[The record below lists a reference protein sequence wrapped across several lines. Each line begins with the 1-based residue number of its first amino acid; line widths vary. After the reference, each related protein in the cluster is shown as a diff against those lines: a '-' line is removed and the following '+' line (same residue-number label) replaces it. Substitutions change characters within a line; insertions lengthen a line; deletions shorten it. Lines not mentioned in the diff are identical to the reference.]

1 MSAIAMQYS
10 SRAEL
15 VVTMLHCL
23 ADLLHKPTHFEQMT
37 GLGLQGVNLKNLYI
51 MKKTKSELRNGK
63 SSEINQQQQELKIV
77 LVTFYN
83 IHPLKFFALWSSDLS
98 LHASLVDADVTEFG
112 HIQVQVHKATY
123 FINLPL
129 CAVRKR

>member
-37 GLGLQGVNLKNLYI
+37 GLGLQGVNLKTMMKKNENPSYI
-51 MKKTKSELRNGK
+51 MAKVQKSINSNK
-63 SSEINQQQQELKIV
+63 S
-77 LVTFYN
+77 
-83 IHPLKFFALWSSDLS
+83 
-98 LHASLVDADVTEFG
+98 
-112 HIQVQVHKATY
+112 
-123 FINLPL
+123 
-129 CAVRKR
+129 